1 MPSKQLVAI
10 SATDDRFFWDVLPR
24 EWSLRV
30 NSVVQVYTVD
40 VFLQKL
46 LDLLQDPAYSSF
58 RKRHKSGNN
67 DSHPVHYTD
76 RDMFHEFWI
85 RIGSH
90 GSVKQVVC
98 RDVAKSKYGTSKW
111 YMLLLPVQDD
121 SIIYRVVH
129 SLQKQWPGCSACM
142 SVSLVLQTFD
152 KERAIVFSFT
162 MQEPVWT
169 QQVLAMLEM
178 GVIACTML
186 PRRVALSLE
195 WFSKQH
201 DPTSD
206 KPSKQVVLHEACSGH
221 QQEVIAVVARM
232 TSYLEFHVQVDAI
245 AVPAAQSCLYFPLEL
260 LAS

>member
-10 SATDDRFFWDVLPR
+10 SATEDRFFWDVLPR

-142 SVSLVLQTFD
+142 SVSLV
-152 KERAIVFSFT
+152 
-162 MQEPVWT
+162 
-169 QQVLAMLEM
+169 
-178 GVIACTML
+178 VIACTML